1 MVRYG
6 NEEARNVIERILQYH
21 QEEEKPLFVLLLGEQ
36 GLGKTSF
43 LFKLLESFLWNYKYQ
58 DLLWIRDCSQELE
71 KTHTLA
77 VEIPSAQKTIPLVNG
92 ELYEN
97 RGVREISSWLQQS
110 AFSGK
115 KCLLIENLERM
126 SNAAMNAFLKTC
138 EEPLKHRFIFA
149 TVSDESAILP
159 TIFSRAL
166 LVRFS
171 PLSTQQMRE
180 FLYDKSVDKNWNL
193 VDLVIKMA
201 RGRSWLWLTLLKKLE
216 WDKELADYFIKGFSE
231 FVEQKSLYLKLVYL
245 KKVQEIGMLDL
256 FIDAL
261 IAYYVEIWDE
271 KRILAWIQVKK
282 MKNQSINEDNL
293 LWYGVLNT

>member
-6 NEEARNVIERILQYH
+6 NEEVRNVIERILQYH

-71 KTHTLA
+71 KIHTLA
-77 VEIPSAQKTIPLVNG
+77 VETPSAQKTIPLANG

-180 FLYDKSVDKNWNL
+180 FLYDKCIDKNWNL

-201 RGRSWLWLTLLKKLE
+201 RGRSWLWLTLLRRLE
-216 WDKELADYFIKGFSE
+216 WDQELAEYFVKGFAE
-231 FVEQKSLYLKLVYL
+231 FLEQKSLYLKLAYL
-245 KKVQEIGMLDL
+245 KKIQEIGMIDL

-261 IAYYVEIWDE
+261 IAYYVDNWDE
-271 KRILAWIQVKK
+271 KSVENRIQVKK
-282 MKNQSINEDNL
+282 MKNQSINDENL
-293 LWYGVLNT
+293 LWYGILNT

>member
-6 NEEARNVIERILQYH
+6 NEEARNIIERILQYH
-21 QEEEKPLFVLLLGEQ
+21 QEEEKPLFVLLVGEK
-36 GLGKTSF
+36 GLGKISF
-43 LFKLLESFLWNYKYQ
+43 LSDLLENFLWNYKYQ

-77 VEIPSAQKTIPLVNG
+77 VETPSIQKTIPLVNG

-110 AFSGK
+110 AFSGN

-166 LVRFS
+166 LVRFA
-171 PLSTQQMRE
+171 PLSTQQMKE
-180 FLYDKSVDKNWNL
+180 FLYDKSIDKNL
-193 VDLVIKMA
+193 DLIDLVIKMV

-231 FVEQKSLYLKLVYL
+231 FLEQKSLYLKLVYL
-245 KKVQEIGMLDL
+245 KKIQEIGMFDL

-271 KRILAWIQVKK
+271 KKILAWIQVKK
-282 MKNQSINEDNL
+282 MNL
-293 LWYGVLNT
+293 LFYFV

>member
-1 MVRYG
+1 MTRYG
-6 NEEARNVIERILQYH
+6 NEEARNVIEKVLQHH
-21 QEEEKPLFVLLLGEQ
+21 QEEEKPLFVLLVGEK

-43 LFKLLESFLWNYKYQ
+43 LSELLENFLWNYKYQ
-58 DLLWIRDCSQELE
+58 DLLLIKDCSQELE

-77 VEIPSAQKTIPLVNG
+77 VETPSAQKTIPLANG

-166 LVRFS
+166 LVRFA
-171 PLSTQQMRE
+171 PLSTQQMKE
-180 FLYDKSVDKNWNL
+180 FLYDKSIDKNL
-193 VDLVIKMA
+193 DLIDLVIKMV

-271 KRILAWIQVKK
+271 KKILAWIQVKK
-282 MKNQSINEDNL
+282 MKNQSINEENL
-293 LWYGVLNT
+293 LWYGILNT

>member
-6 NEEARNVIERILQYH
+6 NEEARNIIERILQYH
-21 QEEEKPLFVLLLGEQ
+21 QEEEKPLFVLLVGEK
-36 GLGKTSF
+36 GLGKISF
-43 LFKLLESFLWNYKYQ
+43 LSDLLENFLWNYKYQ

-77 VEIPSAQKTIPLVNG
+77 VETPSIQKTIPLVNG

-110 AFSGK
+110 AFSGN

-166 LVRFS
+166 LVRFA
-171 PLSTQQMRE
+171 PLSTQQMKE
-180 FLYDKSVDKNWNL
+180 FLYDKSIDKNL
-193 VDLVIKMA
+193 DLIDLVIKMV

-231 FVEQKSLYLKLVYL
+231 FLEQKSLYLKLVYL
-245 KKVQEIGMLDL
+245 KKIQEIGMFDL

-271 KRILAWIQVKK
+271 KKILAWIQVKK
-282 MKNQSINEDNL
+282 MKNQSINEENL

>member
-1 MVRYG
+1 MTRSG
-6 NEEARNVIERILQYH
+6 NEEARKVVEKILQHH
-21 QEEEKPLFVLLLGEQ
+21 QEEEKPLFVLLVGEK

-43 LFKLLESFLWNYKYQ
+43 LSGLLENFLWNYKYQ
-58 DLLWIRDCSQELE
+58 DLLLIKDCSQELE

-77 VEIPSAQKTIPLVNG
+77 VETPSAQKTIPLVNG

-166 LVRFS
+166 LVRFA
-171 PLSTQQMRE
+171 PLSTQQMRD
-180 FLYDKSVDKNWNL
+180 FLYDKSIDKNWDLIN
-193 VDLVIKMA
+193 LVIKMA

-216 WDKELADYFIKGFSE
+216 WDKELADYFIKGFPE
-231 FVEQKSLYLKLVYL
+231 FLEQKSLYLKLVYL
-245 KKVQEIGMLDL
+245 KKIQEIGMLDL

-271 KRILAWIQVKK
+271 KKISAWIQVKK
-282 MKNQSINEDNL
+282 MKNQSINEENL

>member
-1 MVRYG
+1 MTRYG
-6 NEEARNVIERILQYH
+6 NEEARNVIEKILQHH
-21 QEEEKPLFVLLLGEQ
+21 QKEEKPLFVLLVGEK

-43 LFKLLESFLWNYKYQ
+43 LSELLENFLWNYKYQ
-58 DLLWIRDCSQELE
+58 DLLLIKDCSQELE

-77 VEIPSAQKTIPLVNG
+77 VETPSAQKTIPLANG

-166 LVRFS
+166 LVRFA
-171 PLSTQQMRE
+171 PLSTQQMKE
-180 FLYDKSVDKNWNL
+180 FLYDKSMDKNL
-193 VDLVIKMA
+193 DLIDLVIKMA

>member
-1 MVRYG
+1 MTRYG
-6 NEEARNVIERILQYH
+6 NEEARNVIEKILQHH
-21 QEEEKPLFVLLLGEQ
+21 QEEEKPLFVLLVGEK

-43 LFKLLESFLWNYKYQ
+43 LSELLENFLWNYKYQ
-58 DLLWIRDCSQELE
+58 DLLLIKDCSQELE
-71 KTHTLA
+71 KNHTLA
-77 VEIPSAQKTIPLVNG
+77 VETPSAQKTIPLVNG

-171 PLSTQQMRE
+171 PLSTRQMKE
-180 FLYDKSVDKNWNL
+180 FLYDKSIDKNWNL
-193 VDLVIKMA
+193 IDLVIKMA

-231 FVEQKSLYLKLVYL
+231 FLEQKSLYLKLVYL
-245 KKVQEIGMLDL
+245 KKIQEIGMLDL

-271 KRILAWIQVKK
+271 KKILAWIQVKK
-282 MKNQSINEDNL
+282 MKNQSINEENL

>member
-1 MVRYG
+1 MTRYG
-6 NEEARNVIERILQYH
+6 NEEARNVIEKILQHH
-21 QEEEKPLFVLLLGEQ
+21 QEGEKPLFVLLVGEK

-43 LFKLLESFLWNYKYQ
+43 LSELLENFLWNYKYQ
-58 DLLWIRDCSQELE
+58 DLLLIKDCSQELE
-71 KTHTLA
+71 KIHTLA
-77 VEIPSAQKTIPLVNG
+77 VETPSTQKTIPLVNG

-171 PLSTQQMRE
+171 PLSTRQMKE

-193 VDLVIKMA
+193 IDLVIKMA

-216 WDKELADYFIKGFSE
+216 WDKELANYFIKGFSE
-231 FVEQKSLYLKLVYL
+231 FLEQKSLYLKLVYL

-261 IAYYVEIWDE
+261 IAYYVDNWDE
-271 KRILAWIQVKK
+271 KKILAWIQVKK
-282 MKNQSINEDNL
+282 MKNQSINEENF

>member
-1 MVRYG
+1 MTRYG
-6 NEEARNVIERILQYH
+6 NEEARNVIEKILQHH
-21 QEEEKPLFVLLLGEQ
+21 QKEEKPLFVLLVGEK

-43 LFKLLESFLWNYKYQ
+43 LSELLENFLWNYKYQ
-58 DLLWIRDCSQELE
+58 DLLLIKDCSQELE

-77 VEIPSAQKTIPLVNG
+77 VETPSTQKTIPLANG

-180 FLYDKSVDKNWNL
+180 FLYDKSIDKNWDL

-201 RGRSWLWLTLLKKLE
+201 RGRSWLWLTLLRKLE
-216 WDKELADYFIKGFSE
+216 WDQELAEYFVKGFAE
-231 FVEQKSLYLKLVYL
+231 FLEQKSLYLKIAYL
-245 KKVQEIGMLDL
+245 KKIQEIGMIDL

-261 IAYYVEIWDE
+261 IAYYVDNWDE
-271 KRILAWIQVKK
+271 KSVENRIQVKK
-282 MKNQSINEDNL
+282 MKNQSINDENL
-293 LWYGVLNT
+293 LWYGILNT

>member
-6 NEEARNVIERILQYH
+6 NEEARNVIEKILQHH
-21 QEEEKPLFVLLLGEQ
+21 QKEEKPLFVLLVGEK

-43 LFKLLESFLWNYKYQ
+43 LSELLENFLWNYKYQ
-58 DLLWIRDCSQELE
+58 DLLLIKDCSQELE

-77 VEIPSAQKTIPLVNG
+77 VETPSAQKTIPLANG

-171 PLSTQQMRE
+171 PLSTQQMKK
-180 FLYDKSVDKNWNL
+180 FLYDKSIDKNWNL
-193 VDLVIKMA
+193 IDLVIKMA

-231 FVEQKSLYLKLVYL
+231 FLEQKSLYLKLVYL
-245 KKVQEIGMLDL
+245 KKIQEIGMLDL

-261 IAYYVEIWDE
+261 IAYYVHNWDE
-271 KRILAWIQVKK
+271 KKILAWIQVKK
-282 MKNQSINEDNL
+282 MKNQSINEENL

>member
-1 MVRYG
+1 MTRYG
-6 NEEARNVIERILQYH
+6 NEEARNVVEKILQHH
-21 QEEEKPLFVLLLGEQ
+21 QEEEKPLFVLLVGEK

-43 LFKLLESFLWNYKYQ
+43 LSGLLENFLWNYKYQ
-58 DLLWIRDCSQELE
+58 DLLLIKDCSQELE

-77 VEIPSAQKTIPLVNG
+77 VETPSAQKTIPLVNG

-171 PLSTQQMRE
+171 PLSTQQMKK
-180 FLYDKSVDKNWNL
+180 FLYDKSIDQNWNL
-193 VDLVIKMA
+193 IDLVIKMA

-231 FVEQKSLYLKLVYL
+231 FLEQKSLYLKLVYL
-245 KKVQEIGMLDL
+245 KKIQEIGMLDL

-261 IAYYVEIWDE
+261 IAYYVDNWDE
-271 KRILAWIQVKK
+271 KKILAWIQVKK
-282 MKNQSINEDNL
+282 MKNQSINEENL

>member
-1 MVRYG
+1 MTRYG
-6 NEEARNVIERILQYH
+6 NEEARNVIEKILQHH
-21 QEEEKPLFVLLLGEQ
+21 QEEEKPLFVLLVGEK

-43 LFKLLESFLWNYKYQ
+43 LSELLENFLWNYKYQ
-58 DLLWIRDCSQELE
+58 DLLLIKDCSQELE

-77 VEIPSAQKTIPLVNG
+77 VETPSAQKTIPLVNG

-115 KCLLIENLERM
+115 KSLLIENLERM

-171 PLSTQQMRE
+171 PLSTRQMKE
-180 FLYDKSVDKNWNL
+180 FLYDKSIDKNWNL
-193 VDLVIKMA
+193 IDLVIKMA

-231 FVEQKSLYLKLVYL
+231 FLEQKSLYLKLVYL

-261 IAYYVEIWDE
+261 IAYYVDNWDE
-271 KRILAWIQVKK
+271 KKILAWIQVKK
-282 MKNQSINEDNL
+282 MQNQSINEENL

>member
-1 MVRYG
+1 MTRYG
-6 NEEARNVIERILQYH
+6 NEEARNVIEKLLQHH
-21 QEEEKPLFVLLLGEQ
+21 QEEEKPLFVLLVGEK

-43 LFKLLESFLWNYKYQ
+43 LSELLENFLWNYKYQ
-58 DLLWIRDCSQELE
+58 DLLLIKDCSQELE

-77 VEIPSAQKTIPLVNG
+77 VETPSAQKTIPLSNG

-166 LVRFS
+166 LVRFA
-171 PLSTQQMRE
+171 PLSTQQMKE
-180 FLYDKSVDKNWNL
+180 FLYDKSIDKNWDLIN
-193 VDLVIKMA
+193 LVIKMA
-201 RGRSWLWLTLLKKLE
+201 RGRSWLWLTLLKKFE

-271 KRILAWIQVKK
+271 KKILAWIQVKK
-282 MKNQSINEDNL
+282 MKNQSINEENL
-293 LWYGVLNT
+293 LWYGILNT

>member
-1 MVRYG
+1 M
-6 NEEARNVIERILQYH
+6 
-21 QEEEKPLFVLLLGEQ
+21 LLI
-36 GLGKTSF
+36 K
-43 LFKLLESFLWNYKYQ
+43 
-58 DLLWIRDCSQELE
+58 DCSQELE

-77 VEIPSAQKTIPLVNG
+77 VETPSAQKTIPLVNG

-171 PLSTQQMRE
+171 PLSTRQMKE
-180 FLYDKSVDKNWNL
+180 FLYDKSIDKN
-193 VDLVIKMA
+193 
-201 RGRSWLWLTLLKKLE
+201 
-216 WDKELADYFIKGFSE
+216 
-231 FVEQKSLYLKLVYL
+231 
-245 KKVQEIGMLDL
+245 
-256 FIDAL
+256 
-261 IAYYVEIWDE
+261 
-271 KRILAWIQVKK
+271 
-282 MKNQSINEDNL
+282 
-293 LWYGVLNT
+293 

>member
-1 MVRYG
+1 MTRYG
-6 NEEARNVIERILQYH
+6 NEEARNVVEKILQHH
-21 QEEEKPLFVLLLGEQ
+21 QEEEKPLFVLLVGEK

-43 LFKLLESFLWNYKYQ
+43 LSGLLENFLWNYKYQ
-58 DLLWIRDCSQELE
+58 DLLLIKDCSQELE

-77 VEIPSAQKTIPLVNG
+77 VETPSAQKTIPLVNG

-171 PLSTQQMRE
+171 PLSTQQMKK
-180 FLYDKSVDKNWNL
+180 FLYDKSIDKNWNL
-193 VDLVIKMA
+193 IDLVIKMA

-231 FVEQKSLYLKLVYL
+231 FLEQKSLYLKLVYL
-245 KKVQEIGMLDL
+245 KKIQEIGMLDL

-261 IAYYVEIWDE
+261 IAYYVDNWDE
-271 KRILAWIQVKK
+271 KKILAWIQVKK
-282 MKNQSINEDNL
+282 MKNQSINEENL

>member
-1 MVRYG
+1 MTRYG
-6 NEEARNVIERILQYH
+6 NEEARNVVEKILQHH
-21 QEEEKPLFVLLLGEQ
+21 QEEEKPLFVLLVGEK

-43 LFKLLESFLWNYKYQ
+43 LSELLENFLWNYKYQ
-58 DLLWIRDCSQELE
+58 DLLLIKDCSQELE

-77 VEIPSAQKTIPLVNG
+77 VETPSAQKTIPLVNG

-171 PLSTQQMRE
+171 PLSTQQMKK
-180 FLYDKSVDKNWNL
+180 FLYDKSIDKNWNL
-193 VDLVIKMA
+193 IDLVIKMA

-231 FVEQKSLYLKLVYL
+231 FLEQKSLYLKLVYL
-245 KKVQEIGMLDL
+245 KKIQEIGMLDL

-261 IAYYVEIWDE
+261 IAYYVDNWDE
-271 KRILAWIQVKK
+271 KKILAWIQVKK
-282 MKNQSINEDNL
+282 MKNQSINEENL

>member
-1 MVRYG
+1 MARYG
-6 NEEARNVIERILQYH
+6 NEEARNVLEKILQHH
-21 QEEEKPLFVLLLGEQ
+21 QEEEKPLFVLLVGEK

-43 LFKLLESFLWNYKYQ
+43 LSELLENFLWNYKYQ
-58 DLLWIRDCSQELE
+58 DLLLIKDCSQELE

-77 VEIPSAQKTIPLVNG
+77 VETPSAQKTIPLVNG

-171 PLSTQQMRE
+171 PLSTRQMKE
-180 FLYDKSVDKNWNL
+180 FLYDKSIDKNWNL
-193 VDLVIKMA
+193 IDLVIKMA

-231 FVEQKSLYLKLVYL
+231 FLEQKSLYLKLVYL
-245 KKVQEIGMLDL
+245 KKIQEIGMLDL

-261 IAYYVEIWDE
+261 IAYYVDNWDE
-271 KRILAWIQVKK
+271 KKILAWIQVKK
-282 MKNQSINEDNL
+282 MKNQSINEENL
-293 LWYGVLNT
+293 LWYGVLDT

>member
-1 MVRYG
+1 MTRYG
-6 NEEARNVIERILQYH
+6 NEEARNVIEKVLQHH
-21 QEEEKPLFVLLLGEQ
+21 QEEEKPLFVLLVGEK

-43 LFKLLESFLWNYKYQ
+43 LSELLENFLWNYKYQ
-58 DLLWIRDCSQELE
+58 DLLLIKDCSQELE

-77 VEIPSAQKTIPLVNG
+77 VETPSAQKTIPLANG

-166 LVRFS
+166 LVRFA
-171 PLSTQQMRE
+171 PLSTQQMKE
-180 FLYDKSVDKNWNL
+180 FLYDKSIDKNWDLIN
-193 VDLVIKMA
+193 LVIKMA
-201 RGRSWLWLTLLKKLE
+201 RGRSWLWLTLLKKFE

-271 KRILAWIQVKK
+271 KKILAWIQVKK
-282 MKNQSINEDNL
+282 MKNQSINEENL
-293 LWYGVLNT
+293 LWYGILNT

>member
-1 MVRYG
+1 MTRYG
-6 NEEARNVIERILQYH
+6 NEEARNVVEKILQHH
-21 QEEEKPLFVLLLGEQ
+21 QEEEKPLFVLLVGEK

-43 LFKLLESFLWNYKYQ
+43 LSGLLENFLWNYKYQ
-58 DLLWIRDCSQELE
+58 DLLLIKDCSQELE

-77 VEIPSAQKTIPLVNG
+77 VETPSAQKTIPLVNG

-171 PLSTQQMRE
+171 PLSTQQMRD
-180 FLYDKSVDKNWNL
+180 FLYDKSMDKNL
-193 VDLVIKMA
+193 DLIDLVIKMV

-231 FVEQKSLYLKLVYL
+231 FLEQKSLYLKLVYL
-245 KKVQEIGMLDL
+245 KKIQEIGMLDL

-261 IAYYVEIWDE
+261 IAYYVDNWDE
-271 KRILAWIQVKK
+271 KKILAWIQVKK
-282 MKNQSINEDNL
+282 MKNQSINEENL

>member
-1 MVRYG
+1 MTRYG
-6 NEEARNVIERILQYH
+6 NEEARNVIEKLLQHH
-21 QEEEKPLFVLLLGEQ
+21 QEEEKPLFVLLVGEK

-43 LFKLLESFLWNYKYQ
+43 LSELLENFLWNYKYQ
-58 DLLWIRDCSQELE
+58 DLLLIKDCSQELE

-77 VEIPSAQKTIPLVNG
+77 VETPSAQKTIPLANG

-166 LVRFS
+166 LVRFA
-171 PLSTQQMRE
+171 PLSTQQMKE
-180 FLYDKSVDKNWNL
+180 FLYDKSIDKNWDLIN
-193 VDLVIKMA
+193 LVIKMA
-201 RGRSWLWLTLLKKLE
+201 RGRSWLWLTLLKKFE

-261 IAYYVEIWDE
+261 IAYYVDNWDE
-271 KRILAWIQVKK
+271 KKILAWIQVKK
-282 MKNQSINEDNL
+282 MKNQSINEENL
-293 LWYGVLNT
+293 LWYGILNT

>member
-1 MVRYG
+1 MTRYG
-6 NEEARNVIERILQYH
+6 NEEARNVIEKILQYH
-21 QEEEKPLFVLLLGEQ
+21 QKEEKPLFVLLVGEK

-43 LFKLLESFLWNYKYQ
+43 LSELLENFLWNYKYQ
-58 DLLWIRDCSQELE
+58 DLLLIKDCSQELE

-77 VEIPSAQKTIPLVNG
+77 VETPSAQKTIPLANG

-110 AFSGK
+110 AFSSK

-171 PLSTQQMRE
+171 PLSTQQMRD
-180 FLYDKSVDKNWNL
+180 FLYDKSSDKNWDL
-193 VDLVIKMA
+193 IDLVIKMV

-231 FVEQKSLYLKLVYL
+231 FLEQKSLYLKLVYL

-261 IAYYVEIWDE
+261 IAYYVDNWDE
-271 KRILAWIQVKK
+271 KKILAWIQVKK
-282 MKNQSINEDNL
+282 MKNQSINEENL

>member
-1 MVRYG
+1 MTRYG
-6 NEEARNVIERILQYH
+6 NEEARNVIEKILQHH
-21 QEEEKPLFVLLLGEQ
+21 QEGEKPLFVLLVGEK

-43 LFKLLESFLWNYKYQ
+43 LSELLENFLWNYKYQ

-77 VEIPSAQKTIPLVNG
+77 VETPSAQKTIPLANG

-171 PLSTQQMRE
+171 PLSTQQMRD
-180 FLYDKSVDKNWNL
+180 FLYDKSMDKNL
-193 VDLVIKMA
+193 DLIDLVIKMV

-231 FVEQKSLYLKLVYL
+231 FLEQKSLYLKLVYL
-245 KKVQEIGMLDL
+245 KKIQEIGMLDL

-261 IAYYVEIWDE
+261 IAYYVDNWDE
-271 KRILAWIQVKK
+271 KKILAWIQVKK
-282 MKNQSINEDNL
+282 MQNQSINEENL

>member
-6 NEEARNVIERILQYH
+6 NEEARNVIEKILQHH
-21 QEEEKPLFVLLLGEQ
+21 QKEEKPLFVLLVGEK

-43 LFKLLESFLWNYKYQ
+43 LSELLENFLWNYKYQ
-58 DLLWIRDCSQELE
+58 DLLLIKDCSQELE

-77 VEIPSAQKTIPLVNG
+77 VETPSAQKTIPLANG

-166 LVRFS
+166 LVRFA
-171 PLSTQQMRE
+171 PLSTQQMKE
-180 FLYDKSVDKNWNL
+180 FLYNKSMDKNL
-193 VDLVIKMA
+193 DLIDLVIKMA

-231 FVEQKSLYLKLVYL
+231 FLEQKSLYLKLVYL
-245 KKVQEIGMLDL
+245 KKIQEIGMLDL

-261 IAYYVEIWDE
+261 IAYYVDNWDE
-271 KRILAWIQVKK
+271 KKILAWIQGKK
-282 MKNQSINEDNL
+282 MKNQSINEENL